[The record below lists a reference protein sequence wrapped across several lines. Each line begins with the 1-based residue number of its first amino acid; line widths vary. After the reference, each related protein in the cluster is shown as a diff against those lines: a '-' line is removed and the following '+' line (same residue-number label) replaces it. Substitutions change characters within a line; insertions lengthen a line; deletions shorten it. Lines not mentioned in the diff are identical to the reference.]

1 MSISNPEVLLA
12 SLLAQWVA
20 TAGSLWLTWW
30 AAQSRDA
37 LALRVIAM
45 VLVIA
50 PAVLM
55 PVLNYAIMV
64 DRSSVT
70 RMAVLFGLS
79 AAVIAFARGI
89 FLIVWAIVSK
99 DRSYLRIGGAVIA
112 ALLILGIAIQALPSL
127 LRL

>member
-12 SLLAQWVA
+12 SLLAQWIAV
-20 TAGSLWLTWW
+20 AGSLWLTWW
-30 AAQSRDA
+30 AAQSRDTV
-37 LALRVIAM
+37 ALRVIAM

-55 PVLNYAIMV
+55 PMLNYAIMT

-70 RMAVLFGLS
+70 RMAALFGLS
-79 AAVIAFARGI
+79 AAVISFARGI
-89 FLIVWAIVSK
+89 FLIVWAIVSR
-99 DRSYLRIGGAVIA
+99 DRSYLRVGAAVIA